1 MITVM
6 TIGCLVIIILMMMMM
21 AILAI
26 DGNVGIDGNDG
37 NDGTDDNDGYVS
49 NGDNDDID
57 DDDGYESNDDN
68 VSNDD
73 IDDDNDTWRCS
84 KSLMQT
90 TQTVCSQSSPL
101 VSLVYLVRMM
111 IIIMT
116 TMMMMMAN
124 MVTAMILRMEVC
136 SKSQYLFCFG
146 NKSNRKHHHDNQHRV
161 YDNYHHN
168 QDRTYDNHEGQ
179 WKDLGRKFG
188 HTIQSL
194 NPH

>member
-1 MITVM
+1 MGGGVDGDYGDDNWTS
-6 TIGCLVIIILMMMMM
+6 GDHYSDD
-21 AILAI
+21 
-26 DGNVGIDGNDG
+26 DGNVGNVGIDG

-49 NGDNDDID
+49 N
-57 DDDGYESNDDN
+57 Y
-68 VSNDD
+68 
-73 IDDDNDTWRCS
+73 DNDTWRCS

-146 NKSNRKHHHDNQHRV
+146 NKSNRKHHHDNQDKEC
-161 YDNYHHN
+161 DNYRHNHHDN
-168 QDRTYDNHEGQ
+168 QDRAYDSHVRVSG
-179 WKDLGRKFG
+179 K
-188 HTIQSL
+188 I
-194 NPH
+194 